1 MIRTFRAVGALV
13 ILALFAML
21 FHYRAEPPKARTAQT
36 KETGVASRSCKPRAQ
51 PLSFSTL
58 SPAGSISSN
67 SAAVL
72 LCPGRMRFGEI
83 SANGWSTNR
92 RS

>member
-1 MIRTFRAVGALV
+1 MAVLRLYRHQLANAKRFLFR
-13 ILALFAML
+13 
-21 FHYRAEPPKARTAQT
+21 YRKEPPEVSAAQR
-36 KETGVASRSCKPRAQ
+36 KETGVAGGSCKARAQ

-72 LCPGRMRFGEI
+72 CCPGRMRCGKI

>member
-1 MIRTFRAVGALV
+1 MIWIFAAVGALV

-21 FHYRAEPPKARTAQT
+21 FRYREEPPKV
-36 KETGVASRSCKPRAQ
+36 GVAQRKKTSVAWGNCKPPAQ
-51 PLSFSTL
+51 PLSFFTL

-67 SAAVL
+67 SVAVL
-72 LCPGRMRFGEI
+72 LCPGRMRSGEI